1 MPWSGLVGGLTVVSP
16 ALFSSG
22 LPVPAF
28 WSVPGVPGFS
38 WPSGLVWPAFSP
50 GVGVTVLSVPFSP
63 GLVLSGAPWPCW
75 SVPGLV
81 SVPWPGWVLFS
92 GAGVTVVPAPAWLFW
107 SGVVPGWGVVVP
119 VWVPPWPCCS
129 VLPGVWSGVVPGL
142 VPASCPGAPVPFWS
156 GVVAS
161 GLVWVSG
168 LASVPWSGAVGGLTV
183 VSPALFWSGVPVCW
197 PVPAFWSVS
206 GAPGFS
212 WFSWPFGLVWPAFS
226 PGVGVTVVP
235 APFSPG
241 LVFSGVPVPVAP
253 WPCWSLPGLVSVPWA
268 GVPVC
273 WPVPAFWS
281 LPGLASVPW
290 AGVPVAPWPAW
301 VLFSGAGVTVVPAP
315 AWLFWSVCWPC
326 VPGVGLASA
335 FVFGVE
341 ASGFDAPACVVS
353 WPCWLLPGVWLA
365 SVLPGLAVSWPAV
378 VSGLAGVPPVAPAWS
393 CWLLLPVVGAGV
405 TAVPAPFS
413 PGLVSAPWAAVPVCW
428 PVVAFWSAPGVP
440 WPCWPALWAGVT
452 EASAWLF
459 WGVPAFC
466 SAWLPAGVVPAS
478 GLAWAG
484 APVSCALLGV
494 PVCAPP
500 AWLFWSFWA
509 PWAGVAVPGLP
520 AAGWPVVS
528 TVPTVSLW
536 KPVPVVPWG
545 FSSACACPKNKNEP
559 TIIEAVPT
567 VNFLIE

>member
-1 MPWSGLVGGLTVVSP
+1 MSFLSGVVVVLGLVWVSGLVGDLTVVSPPLFLSGVGPSCWPVPGLVVSGLCSSSGLTWVFWSVPVPGLTPAPNWSCWSGVVVPGLVWVSGLASVPWSGLVGGLTVVSP

-22 LPVPAF
+22 LPVCWPVPAF

-273 WPVPAFWS
+273 WPV
-281 LPGLASVPW
+281 
-290 AGVPVAPWPAW
+290 
-301 VLFSGAGVTVVPAP
+301 
-315 AWLFWSVCWPC
+315 
-326 VPGVGLASA
+326 
-335 FVFGVE
+335 
-341 ASGFDAPACVVS
+341 
-353 WPCWLLPGVWLA
+353 
-365 SVLPGLAVSWPAV
+365 
-378 VSGLAGVPPVAPAWS
+378 
-393 CWLLLPVVGAGV
+393 
-405 TAVPAPFS
+405 
-413 PGLVSAPWAAVPVCW
+413 
-428 PVVAFWSAPGVP
+428 VAFWSAPGVP

-478 GLAWAG
+478 GQVHQYLAHY
-484 APVSCALLGV
+484 
-494 PVCAPP
+494 
-500 AWLFWSFWA
+500 
-509 PWAGVAVPGLP
+509 
-520 AAGWPVVS
+520 
-528 TVPTVSLW
+528 
-536 KPVPVVPWG
+536 
-545 FSSACACPKNKNEP
+545 
-559 TIIEAVPT
+559 
-567 VNFLIE
+567 